1 MPDVS
6 AEKKAIPGVLSFAML
21 FKLAWRNLARN
32 KKRTWISAITVAF
45 AVFLLQMSYA
55 MLVGL
60 EDQSFDNL
68 INYQT
73 AHAKLYADGY
83 FEEREDFSLDFA
95 LKNPEAVQEQLRN
108 VAGIAGAS
116 PRISFS
122 AQLSNGSDLI
132 SCFGLGIKVTDGDN
146 TVFKM
151 DDAIVEGTY
160 LMPGEEGLLLGSG
173 LADFFEV
180 EIGDW
185 LTVLAK
191 TKNGAY
197 EALDLPVVGLIG
209 TGNPMIDQNT
219 FLIPLETARY
229 MLDMDAAATEIA
241 IRFAQSAGESATLQR
256 VRSAVAAVNAVEVK
270 SWQEVEEDFMALVE
284 TKRMSST
291 IMLGLFVLIAVVGIT
306 NTILMA
312 AFERTREIGTL
323 MAMGLRG
330 KGIRQL
336 FMTEGALMGLL
347 GGAVG
352 TLLALLVI
360 GYFSVNGIDLAAMY
374 GDIDT
379 GYPIRDIFYMKLA
392 PGFFIPAWLAT
403 GLLAALASFYP
414 AARASRQ
421 EPAEALRYV

>member
-1 MPDVS
+1 MP
-6 AEKKAIPGVLSFAML
+6 EQTIPGVLKFTTL

-45 AVFLLQMSYA
+45 AVFLLQLSYA

-73 AHAKLYADGY
+73 AHAKIYADGY
-83 FEEREDFSLDFA
+83 FEEREDYSLDFA
-95 LKNPEAVQEQLRN
+95 LNNPEDVQARIRN

-116 PRISFS
+116 PRLSFS
-122 AQLSNGSDLI
+122 GQLSNGVDLI
-132 SCFGLGIKVTDGDN
+132 SCFGMGIKVDNGDD

-151 DDAIVEGTY
+151 SDAIVAGTY
-160 LMPGEEGLLLGSG
+160 LIPEEEGMLLGSG
-173 LADFFEV
+173 LAEFFEV
-180 EIGDW
+180 GVGDW

-191 TKNGAY
+191 NKNGAY
-197 EALDLPVVGLIG
+197 EALDLPVVGLVG
-209 TGNPMIDQNT
+209 TGNPLIDQNT
-219 FLIPLETARY
+219 FMIPLATARY
-229 MLDMDAAATEIA
+229 MLDMDAEATEIA
-241 IRFAQSAGESATLQR
+241 IRFSQSAGSSATLER
-256 VRSAVAAVNAVEVK
+256 VRSLVASDDRVEVK

-291 IMLGLFVLIAVVGIT
+291 IMLGLFVLIAIVGIT

-323 MAMGLRG
+323 MAIGLRG
-330 KGIRQL
+330 RGIRHL

-352 TLLALLVI
+352 TGVALLVI

-374 GDIDT
+374 GDLDT
-379 GYPIRDIFYMKLA
+379 GYPIRDIFYMAMA
-392 PGFFIPAWLAT
+392 PGFIVPAWLAT
-403 GLLAALASFYP
+403 GLLAALASYYP

-421 EPAEALRYV
+421 DPAEALRYV